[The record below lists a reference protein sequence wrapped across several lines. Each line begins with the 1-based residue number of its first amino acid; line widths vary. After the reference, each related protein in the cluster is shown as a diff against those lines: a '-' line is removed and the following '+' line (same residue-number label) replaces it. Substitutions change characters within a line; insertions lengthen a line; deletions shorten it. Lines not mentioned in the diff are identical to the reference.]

1 MAKLIHFQAG
11 IRITHQ
17 SDTGRLARMPLW
29 ESKSAQYSLETWPD
43 AESAERAFR
52 AGDLKWRRM
61 AAEGGDSILTPL
73 VSGLFSCILGDILF
87 RGRGVV

>member
-11 IRITHQ
+11 IRITYQ

-52 AGDLKWRRM
+52 AGDLKWQKKS
-61 AAEGGDSILTPL
+61 D
-73 VSGLFSCILGDILF
+73 
-87 RGRGVV
+87 GVCCHLD

>member
-11 IRITHQ
+11 IRITYQ

-52 AGDLKWRRM
+52 AGDLKWQ
-61 AAEGGDSILTPL
+61 EKSD
-73 VSGLFSCILGDILF
+73 
-87 RGRGVV
+87 GVCCHLD